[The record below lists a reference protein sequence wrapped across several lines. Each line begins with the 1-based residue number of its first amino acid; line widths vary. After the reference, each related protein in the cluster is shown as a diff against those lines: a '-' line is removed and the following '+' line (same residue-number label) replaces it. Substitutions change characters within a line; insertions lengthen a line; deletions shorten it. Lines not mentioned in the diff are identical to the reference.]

1 MSNKQEFPISTV
13 SSSSSVPKKSSKL
26 SNPYIEKQFLKNE
39 YTRTSPLNDYDPQIL
54 KKPKPSSQFLKNYYN
69 DPSMIPDPILPTN
82 EPLYNSTLNFSKM
95 FDDNLHD
102 SFKFSDFQKEYRSE
116 ETLSLKSIEEYS
128 SYDLT
133 RNKSRFR
140 NNNNNNHSKVS
151 TIFQQKV
158 NESLKYVALAFKT
171 QIQFIQTLDQE
182 KRKAFEFFDGKV
194 EKIWEIFLGEQ
205 NANVSIDFNDFA
217 NIFKQLEIKADTEDI
232 KLMFWRYGIEKIGL
246 DFHSFRRYFT
256 PMYRHSDD
264 KRKVFMDEI
273 AVIAKVLKMNLNFEY
288 SLEMLRK
295 EIKEKNVSLHEI
307 FDKIAFGE
315 EFLTQKNLKMF
326 LGEYKIE
333 VNDEDVR
340 VLCSLYDPQNIG
352 LTFRMF
358 YQELLPKI

>member
-13 SSSSSVPKKSSKL
+13 SSSSSLPKKSSKL
-26 SNPYIEKQFLKNE
+26 SNPYIEKPFLKNE
-39 YTRTSPLNDYDPQIL
+39 YTRPSPLKNYDPQIF
-54 KKPKPSSQFLKNYYN
+54 KKQRPSSQFLKNDYYN
-69 DPSMIPDPILPTN
+69 PSMIPDPTLPV
-82 EPLYNSTLNFSKM
+82 YNSTLNFSKL

-102 SFKFSDFQKEYRSE
+102 SFKFSDFQREYQSE

-140 NNNNNNHSKVS
+140 NNNNHSKVS

-158 NESLKYVALAFKT
+158 NESLKCIAQAFKT

-182 KRKAFEFFDGKV
+182 KRKAFEFFDRTV
-194 EKIWEIFLGEQ
+194 EKIWEIFLGER
-205 NANVSIDFNDFA
+205 NENVSLDFNDFA
-217 NIFKQLEIKADTEDI
+217 NIFKQLEIKADTDDI

-246 DFHSFRRYFT
+246 DFPSFRKYFT
-256 PMYRHSDD
+256 PMYCYSDE

-307 FDKIAFGE
+307 FDKIALGE
-315 EFLTQKNLKMF
+315 EFLTPKKLKMF
-326 LGEYKIE
+326 LFEYKIE

-352 LTFRMF
+352 LTFKMF